1 MKINT
6 VAIIG
11 TGAIGAYF
19 VWGLGGKLKDNLWII
34 ADGKRK
40 DRLEKEG
47 LIINGKRHAL
57 NVRTPQEA
65 KGADVLLIA
74 TKYGALH
81 DILDDVSLIADEH
94 TIVMSLLNGVDS
106 EAILAERIN
115 KNQIIY
121 SFMKIA
127 SQRVGNEITFDG
139 PSTQGIFFGEEKPK
153 ACKTGD
159 EKINSYNDT
168 DRINALI
175 ELFSDTRL
183 NYKVCDDIQREMWFK
198 YALNVSKNQPQAII
212 NCGVGAYED
221 SKYVAFIS
229 EKLRDEVV
237 AVAAAKGVDI
247 SEAESNMAKGSKTLK
262 AARYSTLQ
270 DLDAGRHTEVDM
282 FAGAMVR
289 MGKELGIATPY
300 NEYTYNAIKAIEERN
315 DGKFNY

>member
-1 MKINT
+1 MDLQHRE
-6 VAIIG
+6 
-11 TGAIGAYF
+11 YF
-19 VWGLGGKLKDNLWII
+19 W
-34 ADGKRK
+34 R
-40 DRLEKEG
+40 R
-47 LIINGKRHAL
+47 
-57 NVRTPQEA
+57 
-65 KGADVLLIA
+65 
-74 TKYGALH
+74 
-81 DILDDVSLIADEH
+81 
-94 TIVMSLLNGVDS
+94 
-106 EAILAERIN
+106 
-115 KNQIIY
+115 
-121 SFMKIA
+121 
-127 SQRVGNEITFDG
+127 
-139 PSTQGIFFGEEKPK
+139 KPK
-153 ACKTGD
+153 ACKTCD

-262 AARYSTLQ
+262 SARYSTLQ

>member
-1 MKINT
+1 
-6 VAIIG
+6 
-11 TGAIGAYF
+11 
-19 VWGLGGKLKDNLWII
+19 
-34 ADGKRK
+34 
-40 DRLEKEG
+40 
-47 LIINGKRHAL
+47 
-57 NVRTPQEA
+57 
-65 KGADVLLIA
+65 
-74 TKYGALH
+74 
-81 DILDDVSLIADEH
+81 
-94 TIVMSLLNGVDS
+94 
-106 EAILAERIN
+106 
-115 KNQIIY
+115 
-121 SFMKIA
+121 
-127 SQRVGNEITFDG
+127 
-139 PSTQGIFFGEEKPK
+139 
-153 ACKTGD
+153 
-159 EKINSYNDT
+159 
-168 DRINALI
+168 
-175 ELFSDTRL
+175 
-183 NYKVCDDIQREMWFK
+183 MWFK

-300 NEYTYNAIKAIEERN
+300 NEYTYYAIKAIEERN